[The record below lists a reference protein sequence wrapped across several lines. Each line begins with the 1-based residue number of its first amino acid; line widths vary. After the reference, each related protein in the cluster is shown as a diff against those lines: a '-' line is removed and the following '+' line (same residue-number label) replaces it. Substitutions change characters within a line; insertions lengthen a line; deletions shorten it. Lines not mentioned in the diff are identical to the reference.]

1 MLEFYYDFLDKYVD
15 RRHSELIHMDTDSM
29 YMALSEENLDDV
41 IRPELMDYYQK
52 HDKAKFLSTSKY
64 HNRTPGLFKDEFKG
78 TQMIALTSKCYYAEN
93 SKMKAKF
100 SCKGIS
106 KRQNSMPWE
115 RYLETL
121 QGNTDKAQNT
131 GFRVDNNQI
140 MTYTQ
145 NKLGLSAYYNKRI
158 VAADDIHTQPLY

>member
-15 RRHSELIHMDTDSM
+15 RRHSELIQMDADSM

-78 TQMIALTSKCYYAEN
+78 TKMIALTSKCYYAEN
-93 SKMKAKF
+93 SM
-100 SCKGIS
+100 S
-106 KRQNSMPWE
+106 WD
-115 RYLETL
+115 RYLEALT
-121 QGNTDKAQNT
+121 GHIDKAENT
-131 GFRVDNNQI
+131 GFIVDNNQI
-140 MTYTQ
+140 VTYKQ
-145 NKLGLSAYYNKRI
+145 NKLGQSAYYDK
-158 VAADDIHTQPLY
+158 

>member
-15 RRHSELIHMDTDSM
+15 RRHSELIQMDTDSM

-78 TQMIALTSKCYYAEN
+78 TKMSALTSKCYYAEN
-93 SKMKAKF
+93 SM
-100 SCKGIS
+100 S
-106 KRQNSMPWE
+106 WD
-115 RYLETL
+115 RYLEAL
-121 QGNTDKAQNT
+121 KGHTDKAENT
-131 GFRVDNNQI
+131 GFIVDNN
-140 MTYTQ
+140 
-145 NKLGLSAYYNKRI
+145 
-158 VAADDIHTQPLY
+158 